1 MGSNNRS
8 HEKAPWITYRPEL
21 KVLDCTVRDGGLIND
36 HQFSDEFVRAVYD
49 TCIAAGVDTMEI
61 GYKNSER
68 LFPKDRFGAWRHC
81 NEEDMR
87 RVVGEHD
94 AKSTGLTLSAMADA
108 GKSDWKT
115 ALLPAA
121 DSVLGMIRVAFYAH
135 QVSEAVDMIHHASE
149 QGYETMANLMAVSNI
164 TEEEIGKVLEAIAP
178 TPAGTMVIVDSF
190 GHLYREQIDRLYHK
204 YAEAMEGTGK
214 EIGIHAHNNMQLA
227 FANTIE
233 AIILGSNRADATMA
247 GLGRGAGNC
256 PMELLLGFLR
266 NPKFK
271 LRPVIRLLQEHMP
284 EIRKTVEWGPL
295 VPLQPH
301 GSTESP
307 PARGHGVSGWGTSRG
322 LRGLLRRDRER
333 AIGER
338 YFHAEGSHVGI
349 EDRLESA
356 IDDSADGRLPSYP
369 CGHSKPTR
377 YGRTHCGTPTS
388 ANCMFTRPTLSMP
401 S

>member
-1 MGSNNRS
+1 MDS
-8 HEKAPWITYRPEL
+8 HESSQEKAPWITCRPEL

-49 TCIAAGVDTMEI
+49 TCIAAGIDTMEI

-68 LFPKDRFGAWRHC
+68 LFPKDQFGVWRHC
-81 NEEDMR
+81 REEDMR
-87 RVVGEHD
+87 RVVGDHD
-94 AKSTGLTLSAMADA
+94 AKSTGLTLAAMADA

-115 ALLPAA
+115 AIGPASE
-121 DSVLGMIRVAFYAH
+121 SVLGLIRVAFYAH
-135 QVSEAVDMIHHASE
+135 QVSEAVDMIHHATE

-164 TEEEIGKVLEAIAP
+164 TEEEIGRVLEAIGS

-190 GHLYREQIDRLYHK
+190 GHLYREQIDRLYRK
-204 YAEAMEGTGK
+204 YAEAMKGTGK

-233 AIILGSNRADATMA
+233 AIVLGSNRADATMA

-271 LRPVIRLLQEHMP
+271 LRPVVRLLQEQIP

-295 VPLQPH
+295 VPYNITGQMNLHPRAAIEFRA
-301 GSTESP
+301 GKNR
-307 PARGHGVSGWGTSRG
+307 ADFVAFY
-322 LRGLLRRDRER
+322 DRIVNE
-333 AIGER
+333 
-338 YFHAEGSHVGI
+338 
-349 EDRLESA
+349 
-356 IDDSADGRLPSYP
+356 
-369 CGHSKPTR
+369 K
-377 YGRTHCGTPTS
+377 
-388 ANCMFTRPTLSMP
+388 
-401 S
+401 